1 MSAALKLSSCR
12 GLCSIPMAPGARIQL
27 TAGVCQRCAPRAG
40 TQVLDIALVVP
51 ETGEATDVSGCT
63 GIGQVRYEL
72 GQMQGEGN
80 SEATSH
86 SFSWGWGL
94 WGCVVLLCHVPPE
107 NRSHTV
113 TPAPGGKG
121 DMESS
126 SSYHTSKKCPVNLW
140 DDGHL
145 GVVAQTLH
153 GLRNDW
159 QSLDGAFRSPGEL
172 PVGWLNPTEYQED
185 LTQDIK
191 AAPLLPWKLEM
202 LCYGMC
208 FSLTQRNAQPVP
220 RSSIEAATTTKND
233 RANPKQRSGECSW
246 EDALLSLHPLD
257 TRAALHAPPAVPG
270 PALPPALGQR
280 KKWSFHVL
288 LCLHGM
294 STISIHNILAT
305 H

>member
-1 MSAALKLSSCR
+1 MAAALKLSSCR

-27 TAGVCQRCAPRAG
+27 TAGVCQRYTPRAG

-153 GLRNDW
+153 EEWLTVTG
-159 QSLDGAFRSPGEL
+159 RS
-172 PVGWLNPTEYQED
+172 
-185 LTQDIK
+185 I
-191 AAPLLPWKLEM
+191 LLPWRAASGVIK
-202 LCYGMC
+202 
-208 FSLTQRNAQPVP
+208 SHRVP
-220 RSSIEAATTTKND
+220 RRPHPGYQSSPVASMETGN
-233 RANPKQRSGECSW
+233 
-246 EDALLSLHPLD
+246 
-257 TRAALHAPPAVPG
+257 AV
-270 PALPPALGQR
+270 LR
-280 KKWSFHVL
+280 HVL
-288 LCLHGM
+288 
-294 STISIHNILAT
+294 
-305 H
+305 